1 MKHLFDSWSAYSLVQ
16 TQLLY
21 MKYVKSRCQCWHESC
36 WNNQILNFLFFFFK
50 QDTNHSDGNIILG
63 PISLPHT
70 LPCFTLQ
77 GTTKNIVVI
86 YLWAT
91 CKLSNNLHGQC
102 VWSLGH
108 KKILVFS
115 WRRLIASIYY
125 FQCCDETIWSPWS
138 YPLEPIKSC
147 IWSWS

>member
-16 TQLLY
+16 TQVLY

-36 WNNQILNFLFFFFK
+36 WNNQILFFFFK
-50 QDTNHSDGNIILG
+50 TQTIPMETSSRDPSVRVSGL
-63 PISLPHT
+63 T
-70 LPCFTLQ
+70 LPCFTLK
-77 GTTKNIVVI
+77 GTTRNIVVI

-125 FQCCDETIWSPWS
+125 FQCCHETIWSPGS
-138 YPLEPIKSC
+138 YPLEAIKSC
-147 IWSWS
+147 VCSWS